1 MDPKLPW
8 QIIRDAELR
17 AEARANTVKI
27 RDLQQR
33 AQAANDKSTAIHVEL
48 SKAEMELDRLL
59 EANPSLN

>member
-1 MDPKLPW
+1 MDPKLLDL
-8 QIIRDAELR
+8 ILRVAELR
-17 AEARANTVKI
+17 AGARANTVKI